1 MSYLRNLM
9 RHLLLDSNLYENH
22 LSRLEKKLFSD
33 DISEPTQSNLSA
45 EKWKA
50 LRGLVADKTIVI
62 KGDHKRGKNSS
73 VVVCDRSDYLH
84 EASRQLQ
91 DQNIYEDVRFNE
103 NILIDLVARSSKIF
117 KRLCSHKLISEKEI
131 KYFTYNFKIGTGNY
145 ILRAQLYPIAVYLRT
160 RFLNIYSI
168 YLNPNAR

>member
-62 KGDHKRGKNSS
+62 KGDDKRGKNSS

-84 EASRQLQ
+84 EASRQLK
-91 DQNIYEDVRFNE
+91 DQNIRR
-103 NILIDLVARSSKIF
+103 RSI
-117 KRLCSHKLISEKEI
+117 
-131 KYFTYNFKIGTGNY
+131 
-145 ILRAQLYPIAVYLRT
+145 Q
-160 RFLNIYSI
+160 
-168 YLNPNAR
+168 